1 MYLHYT
7 KFYDTMYLTTLKED
21 KKMIE
26 FILDSDVGSDAD
38 DIMALAYLA
47 NMQKKGV
54 LTVKAVAHSQTAKHG
69 PALIRSFFRTAGL
82 PVPEVGTMVGGTPFT
97 DYYCEKT
104 CEKFATEEDYAPCDT
119 AVRVL
124 RRALATSEKA
134 VLCAIGPLT
143 NIGALFVSEGDDISP
158 LNGADLVK
166 EKCEKM
172 ILMAGCFV
180 TDEKG
185 ERMPEFNVKLDAPA
199 SINAVKNCPVPIVFL
214 PFETGL
220 NIDSGKAITDK
231 YGESNILAKVFTEYP
246 HKHGGN
252 NHSWDPAT
260 AIYAIEGCREFFRE
274 SEKGAVTVD
283 EIGRTFFAP
292 DANGKH
298 VYLTMNV
305 PCGKSEKE
313 IKDACGKYLD
323 DTAIELYERL
333 I

>member
-1 MYLHYT
+1 
-7 KFYDTMYLTTLKED
+7 
-21 KKMIE
+21 MIE

-38 DIMALAYLA
+38 DIMAFAYLA
-47 NMQKKGV
+47 NMQKKDV
-54 LTVKAVAHSQTAKHG
+54 LTVKAITHSQTAKDG
-69 PALIRSFFRTAGL
+69 PALIRSFFRTVGL
-82 PVPEVGTMVGGTPFT
+82 DVPEVGTMVGGTPFT

-104 CEKFATEEDYAPCDT
+104 CKVFATEEDYAPCDT

-124 RRALATSEKA
+124 RRALASSQKA

-158 LNGADLVK
+158 LSGAELVK

-185 ERMPEFNVKLDAPA
+185 DRMPEFNVKLDAPA

-214 PFETGL
+214 PFETGF
-220 NIDSGKAITDK
+220 NINSGKAVTDK
-231 YGESNILAKVFTEYP
+231 FGEGNVLSKVFTEYP
-246 HKHGGN
+246 HKRNGN

-260 AIYAIEGCREFFRE
+260 VVYAIEGCREFFKE
-274 SEKGAVTVD
+274 SEKGTVTVD
-283 EIGRTFFAP
+283 EIGRTFFTP
-292 DANGKH
+292 DVNGKH
-298 VYLTMNV
+298 CYLTVNV
-305 PCGKSEKE
+305 PEDKTEQE

-323 DTAIELYERL
+323 NNAIELYENL
-333 I
+333 

>member
-7 KFYDTMYLTTLKED
+7 KFYATMYITTPKGLS
-21 KKMIE
+21 KMLE

-38 DIMALAYLA
+38 DLMALAYLA

-54 LTVKAVAHSQTAKHG
+54 LTVKAVTHSQTAKHG
-69 PALIRSFFRTAGL
+69 PALIRSFFRTVGL
-82 PVPEVGTMVGGTPFT
+82 PIPEVGTMVGGTPFT

-104 CEKFATEEDYAPCDT
+104 CAKFAVEEDYAPCET

-124 RRALATSEKA
+124 RRALVSSEKA

-158 LNGADLVK
+158 LCGADLVK
-166 EKCEKM
+166 EKCDRM

-185 ERMPEFNVKLDAPA
+185 DRMPEFNVKLDAPA

-214 PFETGL
+214 PFETGF
-220 NIDSGKAITDK
+220 NINSGKAVTDK
-231 YGESNILAKVFTEYP
+231 FGESNVLSKVFTEYP
-246 HKHGGN
+246 HKRNGN

-260 AIYAIEGCREFFRE
+260 VVYAIEGAREFFKE
-274 SEKGAVTVD
+274 SEKGTVTVD
-283 EIGRTFFAP
+283 ENGRTFFEA
-292 DANGKH
+292 DENGNH

-305 PCGKSEKE
+305 PEGKSEQD

-323 DTAIELYERL
+323 DTAIELYEKL
-333 I
+333 